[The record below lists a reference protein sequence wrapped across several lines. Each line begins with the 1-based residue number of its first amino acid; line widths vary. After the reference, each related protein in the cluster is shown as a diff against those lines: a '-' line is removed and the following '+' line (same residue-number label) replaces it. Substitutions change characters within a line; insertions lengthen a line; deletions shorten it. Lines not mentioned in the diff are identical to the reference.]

1 MKSFYLMVALLAATA
16 IAQAQDTYLNDRVTA
31 SDDVIGTARYVGM
44 GGALGALGADL
55 SVMSSNPAGT
65 GLYRK
70 SDVAISFG
78 AVVPT
83 GGGWNSNDASSYG
96 EKLARASFDQLGF
109 LWSMKG
115 SGDVMKYVNLGINY
129 QKKANYNHGFFADN
143 LNLGGLSQMDQLTE
157 LAQAGYDRDNN
168 LAGMAKANEFLI
180 LDAGGNVQPNTYRGE
195 KGFYTRHQKG
205 SLQAFDINLSFNLK
219 DRFYTGLTFGLDHVD
234 YNSWSSY
241 TEQNQDNGGVVGD
254 YTLYNDREI
263 DGTGLNVKFGFIS
276 RPIEENPLR
285 IGLAVETPTWYRLK
299 NSTLYDLTDQG
310 WDPAVD
316 DGPRNVQT
324 QTRESYIEYVVRTPW
339 RARLSVGSTVGEK
352 LAWGIEYEY
361 ANAANTK
368 MGYPKY
374 DKGDPN
380 HSSLASTKDAAM
392 NQLTKNLMQGQHT
405 IKAGLEYKPT
415 SALAL
420 RAGYNY
426 ITSRYKDNPSFDQ
439 FSTDSY
445 AMDYAT
451 STDFMTLGATNI
463 ITCGVG
469 YKYKKFYVDLAYKYR
484 MQDAKFY
491 AFDTS
496 FTSGNQFIADNPD
509 LANASIK
516 PVELDLN
523 RHQITCSL
531 GFKF

>member
-1 MKSFYLMVALLAATA
+1 MKRFYLMVALLAATT

-31 SDDVIGTARYVGM
+31 TDDVIGTARYVGM

-83 GGGWNSNDASSYG
+83 GGGWDSNDASSYG

-129 QKKANYNHGFFADN
+129 QKKANFNQGFFADN
-143 LNLGGLSQMDQLTE
+143 LNLGGLSQMDQLAE
-157 LAQAGYDRDNN
+157 LAGNNEYTYATDFN
-168 LAGMAKANEFLI
+168 LAGLATDNGYLSQ
-180 LDAGGNVQPNTYRGE
+180 DAQGYFNPYRGE
-195 KGFYTRHQKG
+195 RGFYTRHQKG
-205 SLQAFDINLSFNLK
+205 SLQAFDINVSFNLK
-219 DRFYTGLTFGLDHVD
+219 DRFYTGFTFGLDHVD

-241 TEQNQDNGGVVGD
+241 SEQNQDNGGVIGD

-263 DGTGLNVKFGFIS
+263 DGTGINAKFGFIF
-276 RPIEENPLR
+276 RPIEESPLR
-285 IGLAVETPTWYRLK
+285 VGLAVETPTWYRLK
-299 NSTLYDLTDQG
+299 NSTLFDLTD
-310 WDPAVD
+310 
-316 DGPRNVQT
+316 NVANT
-324 QTRESYIEYVVRTPW
+324 STKTLESYIEYVVRTPW

-374 DKGDPN
+374 DDNDPN
-380 HSSLASTKDAAM
+380 HSSLSSTKDAAM
-392 NQLTKNLMQGQHT
+392 NQLTKSLMRGQHT

-426 ITSRYKDNPSFDQ
+426 ITSRYKDNPTFDQ

-484 MQDAKFY
+484 MQDARFY

-496 FTSGNQFIADNPD
+496 YTSGTQFSTDNPQ
-509 LANASIK
+509 LANASIN